1 MVRVRPLSAKELKE
15 GAENCIIAIDTQIA
29 ARENQ
34 FTYDFAFPSNVE
46 QAEVTNN
53 FRKKCFEKFKVLNTS
68 KIENLKVF

>member
-1 MVRVRPLSAKELKE
+1 MVQVRPLSAKELG

-46 QAEVTNN
+46 QAEV
-53 FRKKCFEKFKVLNTS
+53 K
-68 KIENLKVF
+68 